1 MNTADTSGIPSAAD
15 SAARP
20 FHGRD
25 GGGSNP
31 GGRPRCVLVTG
42 ATSGIGRAVVRRFLS
57 GGWRVLATGR
67 NAAALEALRSD
78 APDRVE
84 TYEADLSSTD
94 GVSALLR
101 RVVPAHQSLD
111 ALVNAAGVI
120 SNDTVAG
127 FTPEAFHRML
137 ALNVTAPALLT
148 QGLLPLL
155 EAAEGAVVNISSV
168 TGTRAF
174 PGLFSYCVSKAAL
187 DQATRC
193 AALELA
199 PRKIRVNAVNP
210 GVVITELHRR
220 GGMSDDAYAAFLEK
234 AKTTHPLGRP
244 GDADEVAE
252 AVWFLGTPAASWIT
266 GVTLAVDGG
275 RAETCLR

>member
-1 MNTADTSGIPSAAD
+1 MSNVEKSGLSSATD
-15 SAARP
+15 RTARP
-20 FHGRD
+20 SEGRD
-25 GGGSNP
+25 TTDGSP
-31 GGRPRCVLVTG
+31 SRRTGCVLVTG
-42 ATSGIGRAVVRRFLS
+42 ATSGIGKAVVGRFLA
-57 GGWRVLATGR
+57 GGWRVVATGR
-67 NAAALEALRSD
+67 NPSALDALRS
-78 APDRVE
+78 ACPDRVE
-84 TYEADLSSTD
+84 IHEADLSTPE
-94 GVSALLR
+94 GVGALLR
-101 RVVPAHQSLD
+101 RVVPAHDHLD
-111 ALVNAAGVI
+111 TLVNAAGVI
-120 SNDTVAG
+120 ANDTVAG
-127 FTPEAFHRML
+127 FTPEAFHRMI

-155 EAAEGAVVNISSV
+155 EAAAGSVVNVSSV

-210 GVVITELHRR
+210 GVVVTELHRR

-244 GDADEVAE
+244 GEAGEVAE

>member
-1 MNTADTSGIPSAAD
+1 MTTLDAPSSAASEIPAGIGAAT
-15 SAARP
+15 SARFLNGPPTA
-20 FHGRD
+20 
-25 GGGSNP
+25 
-31 GGRPRCVLVTG
+31 LVTG
-42 ATSGIGRAVVRRFLS
+42 ATSGIGRAVADRFATA
-57 GGWRVLATGR
+57 GWKVIATGR
-67 NAAALEALRSD
+67 NAEALR
-78 APDRVE
+78 ALE
-84 TYEADLSSTD
+84 TAYPGRIEGIVADLGTHD
-94 GVSALLR
+94 GVRELLM
-101 RVVPAHQSLD
+101 RVVPAHTRLD
-111 ALVNAAGVI
+111 TLVNAAGVI
-120 SNDTVAG
+120 ANDGIAG
-127 FTPEAFHRML
+127 FTAEAFTKMM
-137 ALNVTAPALLT
+137 ALNVVAPALLT

-155 EAAEGAVVNISSV
+155 EAAEGAVVNVSSV

-210 GVVITELHRR
+210 GVVVTELHRR
-220 GGMSDDAYAAFLEK
+220 GGMNDDAYTAFLEK

-244 GDADEVAE
+244 GRADEVAE
-252 AVWFLGTPAASWIT
+252 AVWFLGTPSSSWIT